1 MTMPKNHFERDVRK
15 RATVFFSKPKDRVS
29 GGTPVS
35 VYLLK

>member
-15 RATVFFSKPKDRVS
+15 RATVFFSRPKNCVN